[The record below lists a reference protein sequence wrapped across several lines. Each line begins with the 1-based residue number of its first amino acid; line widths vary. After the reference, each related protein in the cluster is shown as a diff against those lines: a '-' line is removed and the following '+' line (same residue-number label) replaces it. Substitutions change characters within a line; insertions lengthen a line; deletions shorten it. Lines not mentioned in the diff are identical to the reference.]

1 MEKENILSELRKNIQ
16 EDKFIKIVFS
26 DRQNG
31 EFNKIII
38 KSLSLK
44 NGKNIQIESFKDNK
58 AFHKNIELDHFQEIE
73 DILKGYMENF
83 KQILLQ
89 IENLDISFIKKKESF
104 TKKINKNNLI
114 KNYIEHNKKKQYIL
128 NEGDKIDF
136 LIELGLMSTE
146 GKILKSSYNK
156 FRQINKYLEFIDDVI
171 EELKSKKLIDN
182 HINVLDF
189 GCGKSYLTFAL
200 YYYLKHYRKD
210 LSFSIVGLDLK
221 KDVIEFCNKLAQKL
235 NYENLEF
242 LNGNIKDYDRA
253 KEVDLVFSLHAC
265 NNATDYSLEKALSL
279 NAKAI
284 LAVPCC
290 HHEFFEKIQK
300 NKNSEFYN
308 TLKIMV
314 DNGVVLDKF
323 ATLATDSF
331 RSSEFYNTL
340 KIMVDNGVVLDK
352 FATLATDSFRSLA
365 LELCGYKTKMIEFI
379 DMEHTPKNILIKA
392 IKSKP
397 SNLKEKLKEYNK
409 LKEFLGIQPLLEELT
424 KKYFLIDTNTEIP
437 YN

>member
-1 MEKENILSELRKNIQ
+1 MEKENMLSELKKYIQ
-16 EDKFIKIVFS
+16 EEKFIKIVFS
-26 DRQNG
+26 DKKDGN
-31 EFNKIII
+31 FSKIII
-38 KSLSLK
+38 KPLSLK
-44 NGKNIQIESFKDNK
+44 TGKNIQIESFKDNK
-58 AFHKNIELDHFQEIE
+58 AFHKNIELNNLQEIE
-73 DILKGYMENF
+73 NTLKEYIENF

-89 IENLDISFIKKKESF
+89 IENLDISFMKKKERF
-104 TKKINKNNLI
+104 IKKENKNNLI
-114 KNYIEHNKKKQYIL
+114 KNSNEHNKKKQYIL

-136 LIELGLMSTE
+136 LIELGLMSAE
-146 GKILKSSYNK
+146 GKILKSSYSK
-156 FRQINKYLEFIDDVI
+156 FKQINKYLEFIDDVI

-242 LNGNIKDYDRA
+242 LNGNIKDYDKS

-279 NAKAI
+279 SAKAI

-300 NKNSEFYN
+300 SKNSDFYN
-308 TLKIMV
+308 TLKIM
-314 DNGVVLDKF
+314 L
-323 ATLATDSF
+323 
-331 RSSEFYNTL
+331 
-340 KIMVDNGVVLDK
+340 DNGVVLDK
-352 FATLATDSFRSLA
+352 FATLATDSFRSLT

-379 DMEHTPKNILIKA
+379 DTEHTPKNILIRA
-392 IKSKP
+392 IKSKS
-397 SNLKEKLKEYNK
+397 SNLKEKLKEYNR
-409 LKEFLGIQPLLEELT
+409 LKEFLGIQPLLEDLT

>member
-1 MEKENILSELRKNIQ
+1 MEKENVLFELKKNIQ
-16 EDKFIKIVFS
+16 EDKLIKIVFS
-26 DRQNG
+26 DRQSG
-31 EFNKIII
+31 DFNKVII
-38 KSLSLK
+38 KPIILK
-44 NGKNIQIESFKDNK
+44 STKNIQIESFKDNK
-58 AFHKNIELDHFQEIE
+58 AFHKNIDLNNLQELENN
-73 DILKGYMENF
+73 LKEYIDNF

-89 IENLDISFIKKKESF
+89 IEGSDISFIRKKENFSR
-104 TKKINKNNLI
+104 KEKESNLI
-114 KNYIEHNKKKQYIL
+114 KTSNEHNKKKQYIL

-136 LIELGLMSTE
+136 LIELGLMSVE
-146 GKILKSSYNK
+146 GKILKSSFNK
-156 FRQINKYLEFIDDVI
+156 FKQINKYLEFIDDVI
-171 EELKSKKLIDN
+171 EELKAKKLITN

-200 YYYLKHYRKD
+200 YYYLKNYRKD
-210 LSFSIVGLDLK
+210 LTFSIVGLDLK
-221 KDVIEFCNKLAQKL
+221 KDVIEFCNKLAKKL

-242 LNGNIKDYDRA
+242 LNGNIKDYDKS

-279 NAKAI
+279 DAKAI

-308 TLKIMV
+308 TLKIM
-314 DNGVVLDKF
+314 
-323 ATLATDSF
+323 A
-331 RSSEFYNTL
+331 
-340 KIMVDNGVVLDK
+340 DNGVVLDK
-352 FATLATDSFRSLA
+352 FATLATDSFRSLS

-392 IKSKP
+392 IKSKS
-397 SNLKEKLKEYNK
+397 SNLKEKLTEYNK
-409 LKEFLGIQPLLEELT
+409 LKEFLGIKPLLEDLI

>member
-1 MEKENILSELRKNIQ
+1 MEKENVLFELKKNIQ
-16 EDKFIKIVFS
+16 EDKLIKIVFS
-26 DRQNG
+26 DRKSG
-31 EFNKIII
+31 DFNKVII
-38 KSLSLK
+38 KPIILK
-44 NGKNIQIESFKDNK
+44 STKNIQIESFKDNK
-58 AFHKNIELDHFQEIE
+58 AFHKNIDLNNLQELEN
-73 DILKGYMENF
+73 ILKEYIENF

-89 IENLDISFIKKKESF
+89 IEGADISFIRKKESF
-104 TKKINKNNLI
+104 SRKEKESNLV
-114 KNYIEHNKKKQYIL
+114 KSSNEHNKKKQYIL

-136 LIELGLMSTE
+136 LIELGLMSVE

-156 FRQINKYLEFIDDVI
+156 FKQINKYLEFIDDVI
-171 EELKSKKLIDN
+171 EELKAKKLITN

-200 YYYLKHYRKD
+200 YYYLKNYRKD
-210 LSFSIVGLDLK
+210 LTFSIVGLDLK
-221 KDVIEFCNKLAQKL
+221 KDVIEFCNKLAKKL

-242 LNGNIKDYDRA
+242 LNGNIKDYDKS

-279 NAKAI
+279 DAKAI

-308 TLKIMV
+308 TLKIM
-314 DNGVVLDKF
+314 
-323 ATLATDSF
+323 A
-331 RSSEFYNTL
+331 
-340 KIMVDNGVVLDK
+340 DNGVVLDK
-352 FATLATDSFRSLA
+352 FATLATDSFRSLS

-392 IKSKP
+392 IKSK
-397 SNLKEKLKEYNK
+397 SSDLKEKLVEYNK
-409 LKEFLGIQPLLEELT
+409 LKEFLGIKPLLEDLI

>member
-1 MEKENILSELRKNIQ
+1 MEKENVLFELKKNIQ
-16 EDKFIKIVFS
+16 EDKLIKIVFS
-26 DRQNG
+26 DRKSRD
-31 EFNKIII
+31 FNKVITKPIIL
-38 KSLSLK
+38 KSA
-44 NGKNIQIESFKDNK
+44 KNIQIESFKDNK
-58 AFHKNIELDHFQEIE
+58 AFHKNIDLNNLQELE
-73 DILKGYMENF
+73 DNLKEYIDNF

-89 IENLDISFIKKKESF
+89 IEGSDISFIRKKENFSR
-104 TKKINKNNLI
+104 KEKESNLI
-114 KNYIEHNKKKQYIL
+114 KTSNEHNKKKQYIL

-136 LIELGLMSTE
+136 LIELGLMSVE
-146 GKILKSSYNK
+146 GKILKSSFNK
-156 FRQINKYLEFIDDVI
+156 FKQINKYLEFIDDVI
-171 EELKSKKLIDN
+171 EELKAKKLITN

-200 YYYLKHYRKD
+200 YYYLKNYRKD
-210 LSFSIVGLDLK
+210 LTFSIVGLDLK
-221 KDVIEFCNKLAQKL
+221 KDVIEFCNKLAKKL

-242 LNGNIKDYDRA
+242 LNGNIKDYDKS

-279 NAKAI
+279 DAKAI

-308 TLKIMV
+308 TLKIM
-314 DNGVVLDKF
+314 
-323 ATLATDSF
+323 A
-331 RSSEFYNTL
+331 
-340 KIMVDNGVVLDK
+340 DNGVVLDK
-352 FATLATDSFRSLA
+352 FATLATDSFRSLS

-392 IKSKP
+392 IKSKS
-397 SNLKEKLKEYNK
+397 SNLKEKLTEYNK
-409 LKEFLGIQPLLEELT
+409 LKEFLGIKPLLEDLI
-424 KKYFLIDTNTEIP
+424 KKYFSIDTNTEIP

>member
-1 MEKENILSELRKNIQ
+1 MEKENVLFELKKNIQ
-16 EDKFIKIVFS
+16 EDKLIKIVFS
-26 DRQNG
+26 DRQSG
-31 EFNKIII
+31 DFNKVII
-38 KSLSLK
+38 KPIILK
-44 NGKNIQIESFKDNK
+44 SAKNIQIESFKDNK
-58 AFHKNIELDHFQEIE
+58 AFHKNIDLNNLQELEE
-73 DILKGYMENF
+73 NLKEYIDNF

-89 IENLDISFIKKKESF
+89 IEGSDISFIRKKENFYRKEKES
-104 TKKINKNNLI
+104 NLI
-114 KNYIEHNKKKQYIL
+114 KTSNEHNKKKQYIL

-136 LIELGLMSTE
+136 LIELGLMSVE
-146 GKILKSSYNK
+146 GKILKSSFNK
-156 FRQINKYLEFIDDVI
+156 FKQINKYLEFIDDVI
-171 EELKSKKLIDN
+171 EELKAKKLITN

-200 YYYLKHYRKD
+200 YYYLKNYRKD
-210 LSFSIVGLDLK
+210 LTFSIVGLDLK
-221 KDVIEFCNKLAQKL
+221 KDVIEFCNKLAKKL

-242 LNGNIKDYDRA
+242 LNGNIKDYDKS

-279 NAKAI
+279 DAKAI

-308 TLKIMV
+308 TLKIM
-314 DNGVVLDKF
+314 
-323 ATLATDSF
+323 A
-331 RSSEFYNTL
+331 
-340 KIMVDNGVVLDK
+340 DNGVVLDK
-352 FATLATDSFRSLA
+352 FATLATDSFRSLS

-392 IKSKP
+392 IKSKS
-397 SNLKEKLKEYNK
+397 SNLKEKLTEYNK
-409 LKEFLGIQPLLEELT
+409 LKEFLGIKPLLEDLI
-424 KKYFLIDTNTEIP
+424 KKYFSIDTNTEIP

>member
-1 MEKENILSELRKNIQ
+1 MEKENILFELIKNIQ
-16 EDKFIKIVFS
+16 DDKLIKIVFS
-26 DRQNG
+26 DRKSG
-31 EFNKIII
+31 DFNKVII
-38 KSLSLK
+38 KPIILK
-44 NGKNIQIESFKDNK
+44 SARNIQIESFKDNK
-58 AFHKNIELDHFQEIE
+58 AFHKNIDLNNLQELE
-73 DILKGYMENF
+73 DNLKEYIDNF

-89 IENLDISFIKKKESF
+89 IEGSDISFIRKKENFSR
-104 TKKINKNNLI
+104 KEKESNLI
-114 KNYIEHNKKKQYIL
+114 KTSNEHNKKKQYIL

-136 LIELGLMSTE
+136 LIELGLMSVE
-146 GKILKSSYNK
+146 GKILKSSFNK
-156 FRQINKYLEFIDDVI
+156 FKQINKYLEFIDDVI
-171 EELKSKKLIDN
+171 EELKAKKLITN

-200 YYYLKHYRKD
+200 YYYLKNYRKD
-210 LSFSIVGLDLK
+210 LTFSIVGLDLK
-221 KDVIEFCNKLAQKL
+221 KDVIEFCNKLAKKL

-242 LNGNIKDYDRA
+242 LNGNIKDYNKS

-279 NAKAI
+279 DAKAI

-308 TLKIMV
+308 TLKIM
-314 DNGVVLDKF
+314 
-323 ATLATDSF
+323 A
-331 RSSEFYNTL
+331 
-340 KIMVDNGVVLDK
+340 DNGVVLDK
-352 FATLATDSFRSLA
+352 FATLATDSFRSLS

-392 IKSKP
+392 IKSKS
-397 SNLKEKLKEYNK
+397 SNLKEKLVEYNK
-409 LKEFLGIQPLLEELT
+409 LKEFLGIKPLLEDLI

>member
-1 MEKENILSELRKNIQ
+1 MEKENVLFELKKNIQ
-16 EDKFIKIVFS
+16 EDKLIKIVFS
-26 DRQNG
+26 DRQSG
-31 EFNKIII
+31 DFNKVII
-38 KSLSLK
+38 KPIILK
-44 NGKNIQIESFKDNK
+44 STKNIQIESFKDNK
-58 AFHKNIELDHFQEIE
+58 AFHKNIDLNNLQELE
-73 DILKGYMENF
+73 DNLKEYIDNF

-89 IENLDISFIKKKESF
+89 IEGLDISFIRKKENFSR
-104 TKKINKNNLI
+104 KEKESNLI
-114 KNYIEHNKKKQYIL
+114 KTSNEHNKKKQYIL

-136 LIELGLMSTE
+136 LIELGLMSVE
-146 GKILKSSYNK
+146 GKILKSSFNK
-156 FRQINKYLEFIDDVI
+156 FKQINKYLEFIDDVI
-171 EELKSKKLIDN
+171 EELKAKKLITN

-200 YYYLKHYRKD
+200 YYYLKNYRKD
-210 LSFSIVGLDLK
+210 LTFSIVGLDLK
-221 KDVIEFCNKLAQKL
+221 KDVIEFCNKLAKKL

-242 LNGNIKDYDRA
+242 LNGNIKDYDKS

-279 NAKAI
+279 DAKAI

-308 TLKIMV
+308 TLKIM
-314 DNGVVLDKF
+314 
-323 ATLATDSF
+323 A
-331 RSSEFYNTL
+331 
-340 KIMVDNGVVLDK
+340 DNGVVLDK
-352 FATLATDSFRSLA
+352 FATLATDSFRSLS

-392 IKSKP
+392 IKSKS
-397 SNLKEKLKEYNK
+397 SNLKEKLTEYNK
-409 LKEFLGIQPLLEELT
+409 LKEFLGIKPLLEDLI

>member
-1 MEKENILSELRKNIQ
+1 MEKENVLFELKKNIQ
-16 EDKFIKIVFS
+16 EDKLIKIVFS
-26 DRQNG
+26 DRKSG
-31 EFNKIII
+31 DFNKVII
-38 KSLSLK
+38 KPIILK
-44 NGKNIQIESFKDNK
+44 SARNIQIESFKDNK
-58 AFHKNIELDHFQEIE
+58 AFHKNIDLNNLQELENN
-73 DILKGYMENF
+73 LKEYIDNF

-89 IENLDISFIKKKESF
+89 IEGSDISFIRKKENFSR
-104 TKKINKNNLI
+104 KEKESNLI
-114 KNYIEHNKKKQYIL
+114 KTSNEHNKKKQYIL

-136 LIELGLMSTE
+136 LIELGLMSVE
-146 GKILKSSYNK
+146 GKILKSSFNK
-156 FRQINKYLEFIDDVI
+156 FKQINKYLEFIDDVI
-171 EELKSKKLIDN
+171 EELKAKKLITN

-200 YYYLKHYRKD
+200 YYYLKNYRKD
-210 LSFSIVGLDLK
+210 LTFSIVGLDLK
-221 KDVIEFCNKLAQKL
+221 KDVIEFCNKLAKKL

-242 LNGNIKDYDRA
+242 LNGNIKDYDKS
-253 KEVDLVFSLHAC
+253 KEVDLVSSLHAC

-279 NAKAI
+279 DAKAI

-308 TLKIMV
+308 TLKIM
-314 DNGVVLDKF
+314 
-323 ATLATDSF
+323 A
-331 RSSEFYNTL
+331 
-340 KIMVDNGVVLDK
+340 DNGVVLDK
-352 FATLATDSFRSLA
+352 FATLATDSFRSLS

-392 IKSKP
+392 IKSKS
-397 SNLKEKLKEYNK
+397 SNLKEKLIEYNK
-409 LKEFLGIQPLLEELT
+409 LKEFLEIKPLLEDLI

>member
-1 MEKENILSELRKNIQ
+1 MKKENILFELKKNIQ
-16 EDKFIKIVFS
+16 EDKLIKIVFS
-26 DRQNG
+26 DRQSG
-31 EFNKIII
+31 DFNKVII
-38 KSLSLK
+38 KPIILK
-44 NGKNIQIESFKDNK
+44 STKNIQIESFKDNK
-58 AFHKNIELDHFQEIE
+58 AFHKNIDLNNLQELEN
-73 DILKGYMENF
+73 ILKEYIENF

-89 IENLDISFIKKKESF
+89 IESSDISFIRKKESF
-104 TKKINKNNLI
+104 SRKEKESNLI
-114 KNYIEHNKKKQYIL
+114 KTSNEHNKKKQYIL

-136 LIELGLMSTE
+136 LIELGLMSVE

-156 FRQINKYLEFIDDVI
+156 FKQINKYLEFIDDVI
-171 EELKSKKLIDN
+171 EELKAKKLITD

-200 YYYLKHYRKD
+200 YYYLKNYRKD
-210 LSFSIVGLDLK
+210 LTFSIVGLDLK
-221 KDVIEFCNKLAQKL
+221 KDVIEFCNKLAKKL

-242 LNGNIKDYDRA
+242 LNGNIKDYNKS

-279 NAKAI
+279 DAKAI
-284 LAVPCC
+284 LTVPCC

-308 TLKIMV
+308 TLKIM
-314 DNGVVLDKF
+314 
-323 ATLATDSF
+323 A
-331 RSSEFYNTL
+331 
-340 KIMVDNGVVLDK
+340 DNGVVLDK
-352 FATLATDSFRSLA
+352 FATLATDSFRSLS

-392 IKSKP
+392 IKSKS
-397 SNLKEKLKEYNK
+397 SNLKEKLVEYNK
-409 LKEFLGIQPLLEELT
+409 LKEFLGIKPLLEDLI

>member
-1 MEKENILSELRKNIQ
+1 MEKENVLFELKKNIQ
-16 EDKFIKIVFS
+16 EDKLIKIVFS
-26 DRQNG
+26 DRKSRD
-31 EFNKIII
+31 FNKVII
-38 KSLSLK
+38 KPIILK
-44 NGKNIQIESFKDNK
+44 STKNIQIESFKDNK
-58 AFHKNIELDHFQEIE
+58 AFHKNIDLNNLQELE
-73 DILKGYMENF
+73 DNLKEYIDNF

-89 IENLDISFIKKKESF
+89 IEGSDISFIRKKENFSR
-104 TKKINKNNLI
+104 KEKESNLI
-114 KNYIEHNKKKQYIL
+114 KTSNEHNKKKQYIL

-136 LIELGLMSTE
+136 LIELGLMSVE
-146 GKILKSSYNK
+146 GKILKSSFNK
-156 FRQINKYLEFIDDVI
+156 FKQINKYLEFIDDVI
-171 EELKSKKLIDN
+171 EELKAKKLITN

-200 YYYLKHYRKD
+200 YYYLKNYRKD
-210 LSFSIVGLDLK
+210 LTFSIVGLDLK
-221 KDVIEFCNKLAQKL
+221 KDVIEFCNKLAKKL

-242 LNGNIKDYDRA
+242 LNGNIKDYDKS

-279 NAKAI
+279 DAKAI

-308 TLKIMV
+308 TLKIM
-314 DNGVVLDKF
+314 
-323 ATLATDSF
+323 A
-331 RSSEFYNTL
+331 
-340 KIMVDNGVVLDK
+340 DNGVVLDK
-352 FATLATDSFRSLA
+352 FATLATDSFRSLS

-392 IKSKP
+392 IKSKS
-397 SNLKEKLKEYNK
+397 SNLKEKLVEYNK
-409 LKEFLGIQPLLEELT
+409 LKEFLGIKPLLEDLI

>member
-1 MEKENILSELRKNIQ
+1 MEKENILFESIKNIQ
-16 EDKFIKIVFS
+16 EDKLIKIVFS
-26 DRQNG
+26 DRKSG
-31 EFNKIII
+31 DFNKVII
-38 KSLSLK
+38 KPIILK
-44 NGKNIQIESFKDNK
+44 SVKNIQIESFKDNK
-58 AFHKNIELDHFQEIE
+58 AFHKNIDLNNLQELE
-73 DILKGYMENF
+73 DNLKEYIDNF

-89 IENLDISFIKKKESF
+89 IEGLDISFIRKKENFSR
-104 TKKINKNNLI
+104 KEKESNLI
-114 KNYIEHNKKKQYIL
+114 KTSNEHNKKKQYIL

-136 LIELGLMSTE
+136 LIELGLMSVE

-156 FRQINKYLEFIDDVI
+156 FKQINKYLEFIDDVI
-171 EELKSKKLIDN
+171 EELKAKKLITN

-200 YYYLKHYRKD
+200 YYYLKNYRKD
-210 LSFSIVGLDLK
+210 LTFSIVGLDLK
-221 KDVIEFCNKLAQKL
+221 KDVIEFCNKLAKKL

-242 LNGNIKDYDRA
+242 LNGNIKDYNKS

-265 NNATDYSLEKALSL
+265 NNATDYSFEKALSL
-279 NAKAI
+279 DAKAI

-308 TLKIMV
+308 TLKIM
-314 DNGVVLDKF
+314 
-323 ATLATDSF
+323 A
-331 RSSEFYNTL
+331 
-340 KIMVDNGVVLDK
+340 DNGVVLDK
-352 FATLATDSFRSLA
+352 FATLATDSFRSLS

-379 DMEHTPKNILIKA
+379 DMEHTPKNILIRA
-392 IKSKP
+392 IKSKS
-397 SNLKEKLKEYNK
+397 SNLKEKLTEYNK
-409 LKEFLGIQPLLEELT
+409 LKEFLGIKPLLEDLI

>member
-1 MEKENILSELRKNIQ
+1 MEKENILFELKKNIQ
-16 EDKFIKIVFS
+16 EDKLIKIVFS
-26 DRQNG
+26 DRQSG
-31 EFNKIII
+31 DFNKVII
-38 KSLSLK
+38 KPIILK
-44 NGKNIQIESFKDNK
+44 STKNIQIESFKDNK
-58 AFHKNIELDHFQEIE
+58 AFHKNIDLNNLQELEN
-73 DILKGYMENF
+73 ILKECIENF

-89 IENLDISFIKKKESF
+89 IESSDISFIRKKESF
-104 TKKINKNNLI
+104 SRKEKESNLI
-114 KNYIEHNKKKQYIL
+114 KTSNEHNKKKQYIL

-136 LIELGLMSTE
+136 LIELGLMSVE

-156 FRQINKYLEFIDDVI
+156 FKQINKYLEFIDDVI
-171 EELKSKKLIDN
+171 EELKAKKLITD

-200 YYYLKHYRKD
+200 YYYLKNYRKD
-210 LSFSIVGLDLK
+210 LTFSIVGLDLK
-221 KDVIEFCNKLAQKL
+221 KDVIEFCNKLAKKL

-242 LNGNIKDYDRA
+242 LNGNIKDYDKS

-279 NAKAI
+279 DAKAI

-290 HHEFFEKIQK
+290 HHEFIEKIQK

-308 TLKIMV
+308 TLKIM
-314 DNGVVLDKF
+314 
-323 ATLATDSF
+323 A
-331 RSSEFYNTL
+331 
-340 KIMVDNGVVLDK
+340 DNGVVLDK
-352 FATLATDSFRSLA
+352 FATLATDSFRSLS

-392 IKSKP
+392 IKSKS
-397 SNLKEKLKEYNK
+397 SNLKEKLVEYNK
-409 LKEFLGIQPLLEELT
+409 LKEFLGIKPLLEDLI

>member
-1 MEKENILSELRKNIQ
+1 MEKENVLFELKKNIQ
-16 EDKFIKIVFS
+16 EDKLIKIVFS
-26 DRQNG
+26 DRKSRD
-31 EFNKIII
+31 FNKVII
-38 KSLSLK
+38 KPIILK
-44 NGKNIQIESFKDNK
+44 SAKNIQIESFKDNK
-58 AFHKNIELDHFQEIE
+58 AFHKNIDLNNLQELE
-73 DILKGYMENF
+73 DNLKEYIDNF

-89 IENLDISFIKKKESF
+89 IEGSDISFIRKKENFSR
-104 TKKINKNNLI
+104 KEKDSNLI
-114 KNYIEHNKKKQYIL
+114 KTSNDHNKKKQYIL

-136 LIELGLMSTE
+136 LIELGLMSVE
-146 GKILKSSYNK
+146 GKILKSSFNK
-156 FRQINKYLEFIDDVI
+156 FKQINKYLEFIDDVI
-171 EELKSKKLIDN
+171 EELKAKKLITN

-200 YYYLKHYRKD
+200 YYYLKNYRKD
-210 LSFSIVGLDLK
+210 LNFSIVGLDLK
-221 KDVIEFCNKLAQKL
+221 KDVIEFCNKLAKKL

-242 LNGNIKDYDRA
+242 LNGNIKDYDKS

-279 NAKAI
+279 DAKAI

-308 TLKIMV
+308 TLKIM
-314 DNGVVLDKF
+314 
-323 ATLATDSF
+323 A
-331 RSSEFYNTL
+331 
-340 KIMVDNGVVLDK
+340 DNGVVLDK
-352 FATLATDSFRSLA
+352 FATLATDSFRSLS

-392 IKSKP
+392 IKSKS
-397 SNLKEKLKEYNK
+397 SNLKEKLVEYNK
-409 LKEFLGIQPLLEELT
+409 LKEFLGIKPLLEDLI

>member
-1 MEKENILSELRKNIQ
+1 MEKENILFELIKNIQ
-16 EDKFIKIVFS
+16 DDKLIKIVFS
-26 DRQNG
+26 GRKSGD
-31 EFNKIII
+31 FNKVII
-38 KSLSLK
+38 KPIILK
-44 NGKNIQIESFKDNK
+44 SAKNIQIESFKDNK
-58 AFHKNIELDHFQEIE
+58 AFHKNIDLNNLQELE
-73 DILKGYMENF
+73 DNLKEYIDNF

-89 IENLDISFIKKKESF
+89 IEGSDISFIRKKENFSR
-104 TKKINKNNLI
+104 KEKESNLI
-114 KNYIEHNKKKQYIL
+114 KTSNEHNKKKQYIL

-136 LIELGLMSTE
+136 LIELGLMSVE
-146 GKILKSSYNK
+146 GKILKSSFNK
-156 FRQINKYLEFIDDVI
+156 FKQINKYLEFIDDVI
-171 EELKSKKLIDN
+171 EELKAKKLITN

-200 YYYLKHYRKD
+200 YYYLKNYRKD
-210 LSFSIVGLDLK
+210 LTFSIVGLDLK
-221 KDVIEFCNKLAQKL
+221 KDVIEFCNKLAKKL

-242 LNGNIKDYDRA
+242 LNGNIKDYDKS

-279 NAKAI
+279 DAKAI

-308 TLKIMV
+308 TLKIM
-314 DNGVVLDKF
+314 
-323 ATLATDSF
+323 A
-331 RSSEFYNTL
+331 
-340 KIMVDNGVVLDK
+340 DNGVVLDK
-352 FATLATDSFRSLA
+352 FATLATDSFRSLS

-392 IKSKP
+392 IKSKS
-397 SNLKEKLKEYNK
+397 SNLKEKLTEYNK
-409 LKEFLGIQPLLEELT
+409 LKEFLGIKPLLEDLI
-424 KKYFLIDTNTEIP
+424 KKYFSIDTNTEIP

>member
-1 MEKENILSELRKNIQ
+1 MLKEDILFELKKNVQ
-16 EDKFIKIVFS
+16 EDKFLKIVFS

-38 KSLSLK
+38 KPISLK
-44 NGKNIQIESFKDNK
+44 TCKNIQIESFKDNK
-58 AFHKNIELDHFQEIE
+58 AFHKNIKLNNFQEIE
-73 DILKGYMENF
+73 NVLKEYIENF

-89 IENLDISFIKKKESF
+89 VENFDVSFIRKKESF
-104 TKKINKNNLI
+104 IKRENKNNLI
-114 KNYIEHNKKKQYIL
+114 KNSNEHNKKKEYIL

-136 LIELGLMSTE
+136 LIELGLMSVE

-156 FRQINKYLEFIDDVI
+156 FKQINKYLEFIDDVI

-200 YYYLKHYRKD
+200 YYYLKNYRKD

-221 KDVIEFCNKLAQKL
+221 KDVIEFCNKLAEKL

-242 LNGNIKDYDRA
+242 LNGNIKDYHRA

-300 NKNSEFYN
+300 SKNSDFYN
-308 TLKIMV
+308 TLKIMA

-323 ATLATDSF
+323 AS
-331 RSSEFYNTL
+331 
-340 KIMVDNGVVLDK
+340 
-352 FATLATDSFRSLA
+352 LATDSFRSLA
-365 LELCGYKTKMIEFI
+365 LNLCGYKTKMIEFI
-379 DMEHTPKNILIKA
+379 DMEHTPKNILIRA
-392 IKSKP
+392 IKSKS
-397 SNLKEKLKEYNK
+397 SNLKEKLKEYNR
-409 LKEFLGIQPLLEELT
+409 LKDFLGINPLLEDLV
-424 KKYFLIDTNTEIP
+424 KKYFIIDTKIEIP

>member
-1 MEKENILSELRKNIQ
+1 MEKENVLFELKKNIQ
-16 EDKFIKIVFS
+16 EDKLIKIVFS
-26 DRQNG
+26 DRQSG
-31 EFNKIII
+31 DFNKVII
-38 KSLSLK
+38 KPIILK
-44 NGKNIQIESFKDNK
+44 STKNIQIESFKDNK
-58 AFHKNIELDHFQEIE
+58 AFHKNIDLNNLQELE
-73 DILKGYMENF
+73 DNLKEYIDNF

-89 IENLDISFIKKKESF
+89 IEGLDISFIRKKENFSR
-104 TKKINKNNLI
+104 KEKDSNLI
-114 KNYIEHNKKKQYIL
+114 KTSNEHNKKKQYIL

-136 LIELGLMSTE
+136 LIELGLMSVE
-146 GKILKSSYNK
+146 GKILKSSFNK
-156 FRQINKYLEFIDDVI
+156 FKQINKYLEFIDDVI
-171 EELKSKKLIDN
+171 EELKAKKLITN

-200 YYYLKHYRKD
+200 YYYLKNYRKD
-210 LSFSIVGLDLK
+210 LTFSIVGLDLK
-221 KDVIEFCNKLAQKL
+221 KDVIEFCNKLAKKL

-242 LNGNIKDYDRA
+242 LNGNIKDYDKS

-279 NAKAI
+279 DAKAI

-308 TLKIMV
+308 TLKIM
-314 DNGVVLDKF
+314 
-323 ATLATDSF
+323 A
-331 RSSEFYNTL
+331 
-340 KIMVDNGVVLDK
+340 DNGVVLDK
-352 FATLATDSFRSLA
+352 FATLATDSFRSLS

-392 IKSKP
+392 IKSKS
-397 SNLKEKLKEYNK
+397 SNLKEKLVEYNK
-409 LKEFLGIQPLLEELT
+409 LKEFLGIKPLLEDLI
-424 KKYFLIDTNTEIP
+424 KKYFSIDTNTEIP

>member
-1 MEKENILSELRKNIQ
+1 MEKENILFELIKNIQ
-16 EDKFIKIVFS
+16 EDKLIKIVFS
-26 DRQNG
+26 DRKSG
-31 EFNKIII
+31 DFNKVII
-38 KSLSLK
+38 KPIILK
-44 NGKNIQIESFKDNK
+44 STKNIQIESFKDNK
-58 AFHKNIELDHFQEIE
+58 AFHKNIDLNNLQELE
-73 DILKGYMENF
+73 DNLKEYIDNF

-89 IENLDISFIKKKESF
+89 IEGSDISFIRKKENFSR
-104 TKKINKNNLI
+104 KEKNSNLI
-114 KNYIEHNKKKQYIL
+114 KTSNEHNKKKQYIL

-136 LIELGLMSTE
+136 LIELGLISIE

-156 FRQINKYLEFIDDVI
+156 FKQINKYLEFIDDVI
-171 EELKSKKLIDN
+171 EELKTKKLITN
-182 HINVLDF
+182 HINILDF

-200 YYYLKHYRKD
+200 YYYLKNYRKD
-210 LSFSIVGLDLK
+210 LTFSIVGLDLK
-221 KDVIEFCNKLAQKL
+221 KDVIEFCNKLAKKL

-242 LNGNIKDYDRA
+242 LNGNIKDYDKS

-279 NAKAI
+279 DAKAI

-308 TLKIMV
+308 TLKIM
-314 DNGVVLDKF
+314 
-323 ATLATDSF
+323 A
-331 RSSEFYNTL
+331 
-340 KIMVDNGVVLDK
+340 DNGVVLDK
-352 FATLATDSFRSLA
+352 FATLATDSFRSLS

-379 DMEHTPKNILIKA
+379 DMEHTPKNILIRA
-392 IKSKP
+392 IKSKS
-397 SNLKEKLKEYNK
+397 SNLKEKLVEYNK
-409 LKEFLGIQPLLEELT
+409 LKEFLGIKPLLEDLI

>member
-1 MEKENILSELRKNIQ
+1 MEKENVLFELKKNIQ
-16 EDKFIKIVFS
+16 EDKLIKIVFS
-26 DRQNG
+26 DRKSRD
-31 EFNKIII
+31 FNKVII
-38 KSLSLK
+38 KPIILK
-44 NGKNIQIESFKDNK
+44 SAKNIQIESFKDNK
-58 AFHKNIELDHFQEIE
+58 AFHKNIDLNNLQELE
-73 DILKGYMENF
+73 DNLKEYIDNF

-89 IENLDISFIKKKESF
+89 IEGLDISFIRKKENFSR
-104 TKKINKNNLI
+104 KEKESNLI
-114 KNYIEHNKKKQYIL
+114 KTSNEHNKKKQYIL

-136 LIELGLMSTE
+136 LIELGLMSVE
-146 GKILKSSYNK
+146 GKILKSSFNK
-156 FRQINKYLEFIDDVI
+156 FKQINKYLEFIDDVI
-171 EELKSKKLIDN
+171 EELKAKKLITN

-200 YYYLKHYRKD
+200 YYYLKNYRKD
-210 LSFSIVGLDLK
+210 LTFSIVGLDLK
-221 KDVIEFCNKLAQKL
+221 KDVIEFCNKLAKKL

-242 LNGNIKDYDRA
+242 LNGNIKDYDKS

-279 NAKAI
+279 DAKAI

-308 TLKIMV
+308 TLKIM
-314 DNGVVLDKF
+314 
-323 ATLATDSF
+323 A
-331 RSSEFYNTL
+331 
-340 KIMVDNGVVLDK
+340 DNGVVLDK
-352 FATLATDSFRSLA
+352 FATLATDSFRSLS

-392 IKSKP
+392 IKSKS
-397 SNLKEKLKEYNK
+397 SNLKEKLVEYNK
-409 LKEFLGIQPLLEELT
+409 LKEFLGIKPLLEDLI

>member
-1 MEKENILSELRKNIQ
+1 MEKENILFELIKNIQ
-16 EDKFIKIVFS
+16 EDKLIKIVFS
-26 DRQNG
+26 DRQSG
-31 EFNKIII
+31 DFNKVII
-38 KSLSLK
+38 KPIILK
-44 NGKNIQIESFKDNK
+44 SARNIQIESFKDNK
-58 AFHKNIELDHFQEIE
+58 AFHKNIDLNNLQELE
-73 DILKGYMENF
+73 DNLKEYIDNF

-89 IENLDISFIKKKESF
+89 IEGSDISFIRKKENFSR
-104 TKKINKNNLI
+104 KEKESNLI
-114 KNYIEHNKKKQYIL
+114 KTSNEHNKKKQYIL

-136 LIELGLMSTE
+136 LIELGLMSVE
-146 GKILKSSYNK
+146 GKILKSSFNK
-156 FRQINKYLEFIDDVI
+156 FKQINKYLEFIDDVI
-171 EELKSKKLIDN
+171 EELKAKKLITN

-200 YYYLKHYRKD
+200 YYYLKNYRKD
-210 LSFSIVGLDLK
+210 LTFSIVGLDLK
-221 KDVIEFCNKLAQKL
+221 KDVIEFCNKLAKKL

-242 LNGNIKDYDRA
+242 LNGNIKDYDKS

-279 NAKAI
+279 DAKAI

-308 TLKIMV
+308 TLKIM
-314 DNGVVLDKF
+314 
-323 ATLATDSF
+323 A
-331 RSSEFYNTL
+331 
-340 KIMVDNGVVLDK
+340 DNGVVLDK
-352 FATLATDSFRSLA
+352 FATLATDSFRSLS

-392 IKSKP
+392 IKSKS
-397 SNLKEKLKEYNK
+397 SNLKEKLTEYNK
-409 LKEFLGIQPLLEELT
+409 LKEFLGIKPLLEDLI

>member
-1 MEKENILSELRKNIQ
+1 MEKENILFELKKNIQ
-16 EDKFIKIVFS
+16 EDKLIKIVFS
-26 DRQNG
+26 DRKSRD
-31 EFNKIII
+31 FNKVII
-38 KSLSLK
+38 KPIILK
-44 NGKNIQIESFKDNK
+44 SAKNIQIESFKDNK
-58 AFHKNIELDHFQEIE
+58 AFHKNIDLNNLQELE
-73 DILKGYMENF
+73 DNLKEYIDNF

-89 IENLDISFIKKKESF
+89 IEGLDISFIRKKENFSR
-104 TKKINKNNLI
+104 KEKESNLI
-114 KNYIEHNKKKQYIL
+114 KTSNEHNKKKQYIL

-136 LIELGLMSTE
+136 LIELGLMSVE
-146 GKILKSSYNK
+146 GKILKSSFNK
-156 FRQINKYLEFIDDVI
+156 FKQINKYLEFIDDVI
-171 EELKSKKLIDN
+171 EELKAKKLITN

-200 YYYLKHYRKD
+200 YYYLKNYRKD
-210 LSFSIVGLDLK
+210 LTFSIVGLDLK
-221 KDVIEFCNKLAQKL
+221 KDVIEFCNKLAKKL

-242 LNGNIKDYDRA
+242 LNGNIKDYDKS

-279 NAKAI
+279 DAKAI

-308 TLKIMV
+308 TLKIM
-314 DNGVVLDKF
+314 
-323 ATLATDSF
+323 A
-331 RSSEFYNTL
+331 
-340 KIMVDNGVVLDK
+340 DNGVVLDK
-352 FATLATDSFRSLA
+352 FATLATDSFRSLS

-379 DMEHTPKNILIKA
+379 DMEHT
-392 IKSKP
+392 
-397 SNLKEKLKEYNK
+397 SNLKEKLVEYNK
-409 LKEFLGIQPLLEELT
+409 LKEFLGIKPLLEDLI

>member
-1 MEKENILSELRKNIQ
+1 MEKENVLFELKKNIQ
-16 EDKFIKIVFS
+16 EDKLIKIVFS
-26 DRQNG
+26 DRKSG
-31 EFNKIII
+31 DFNKVII
-38 KSLSLK
+38 KPIILK
-44 NGKNIQIESFKDNK
+44 STKNIQIESFKDNK
-58 AFHKNIELDHFQEIE
+58 AFHKNIDLNNLQELEN
-73 DILKGYMENF
+73 ILKEYIENF

-89 IENLDISFIKKKESF
+89 IEGADISFIRKKESF
-104 TKKINKNNLI
+104 SRKEKQSNLV
-114 KNYIEHNKKKQYIL
+114 KSSNEHNKKKQYIL

-136 LIELGLMSTE
+136 LIELGLMSVE

-156 FRQINKYLEFIDDVI
+156 FKQINKYLEFIDDVI
-171 EELKSKKLIDN
+171 EELKAKKLITN

-200 YYYLKHYRKD
+200 YYYLKNYRKD
-210 LSFSIVGLDLK
+210 LTFSIVGLDLK
-221 KDVIEFCNKLAQKL
+221 KDVIEFCNKLAKKL

-242 LNGNIKDYDRA
+242 LNGNIKDYDKS

-279 NAKAI
+279 DAKAI

-300 NKNSEFYN
+300 NKNSEFHN
-308 TLKIMV
+308 TLKIM
-314 DNGVVLDKF
+314 
-323 ATLATDSF
+323 A
-331 RSSEFYNTL
+331 
-340 KIMVDNGVVLDK
+340 DNGVVLDK
-352 FATLATDSFRSLA
+352 FATLATDSFRSLS

-392 IKSKP
+392 IKSKS
-397 SNLKEKLKEYNK
+397 SNLKEKLVEYNK
-409 LKEFLGIQPLLEELT
+409 LKEFLGIKPLLEDLI

>member
-1 MEKENILSELRKNIQ
+1 MEKENILFELIKNIQ
-16 EDKFIKIVFS
+16 EDKLIKIVFS
-26 DRQNG
+26 DRKSG
-31 EFNKIII
+31 DFNKVII
-38 KSLSLK
+38 KPIILK
-44 NGKNIQIESFKDNK
+44 SAKNIQIESFRDNK
-58 AFHKNIELDHFQEIE
+58 AFHKNIDLNNLQELEYN
-73 DILKGYMENF
+73 LKEYIDNF

-89 IENLDISFIKKKESF
+89 IEGSDVSFIRKKENFSR
-104 TKKINKNNLI
+104 KEKDSNLI
-114 KNYIEHNKKKQYIL
+114 KTSNEHNKKKQYIL

-136 LIELGLMSTE
+136 LIELGLMSVE

-156 FRQINKYLEFIDDVI
+156 FKQINKYLEFIDDVI
-171 EELKSKKLIDN
+171 EELKAKKLITN

-200 YYYLKHYRKD
+200 YYYLKNYRKD
-210 LSFSIVGLDLK
+210 LTFSIVGLDLK
-221 KDVIEFCNKLAQKL
+221 KDVIEFCNKLAKKL

-242 LNGNIKDYDRA
+242 LNDNIKDYDKS

-279 NAKAI
+279 DAKAI

-308 TLKIMV
+308 TLKIMT
-314 DNGVVLDKF
+314 DNGV
-323 ATLATDSF
+323 
-331 RSSEFYNTL
+331 
-340 KIMVDNGVVLDK
+340 ILDK
-352 FATLATDSFRSLA
+352 FATLATDSFRSLS

-379 DMEHTPKNILIKA
+379 DMEHTPKNILIRA
-392 IKSKP
+392 IKSKS
-397 SNLKEKLKEYNK
+397 SNLKEKLVEYNK
-409 LKEFLGIQPLLEELT
+409 LKEFLGIKPLLEDLI

>member
-1 MEKENILSELRKNIQ
+1 MEKENILFELKKNIQ
-16 EDKFIKIVFS
+16 EDKLIKIVFS
-26 DRQNG
+26 DRQSG
-31 EFNKIII
+31 DFNKVII
-38 KSLSLK
+38 KPIILK
-44 NGKNIQIESFKDNK
+44 SAKNIQIESFRDNK
-58 AFHKNIELDHFQEIE
+58 AFHKNIDLNNLQELE
-73 DILKGYMENF
+73 DNLKEYIENF

-89 IENLDISFIKKKESF
+89 IEGSDISFIRKKENFSR
-104 TKKINKNNLI
+104 KEKESNLI
-114 KNYIEHNKKKQYIL
+114 KTSNEHNKKKQYIL

-136 LIELGLMSTE
+136 LIELGLMSVE

-156 FRQINKYLEFIDDVI
+156 FKQINKYLEFIDDVI
-171 EELKSKKLIDN
+171 EELKAKKLITN

-200 YYYLKHYRKD
+200 YYYLKNYRKD
-210 LSFSIVGLDLK
+210 LTFSIVGLDLK
-221 KDVIEFCNKLAQKL
+221 KDVIEFCNKLAKKL

-242 LNGNIKDYDRA
+242 LNGNIKDYDKS

-279 NAKAI
+279 DAKAI

-308 TLKIMV
+308 TLKIM
-314 DNGVVLDKF
+314 
-323 ATLATDSF
+323 A
-331 RSSEFYNTL
+331 
-340 KIMVDNGVVLDK
+340 DNGVVLDK
-352 FATLATDSFRSLA
+352 FATLATDSFRSLS

-379 DMEHTPKNILIKA
+379 DMEHTPKNILIRA
-392 IKSKP
+392 IKSKS
-397 SNLKEKLKEYNK
+397 SNLKEKLVEYNK
-409 LKEFLGIQPLLEELT
+409 LKEFLGIKPLLEDLI

>member
-1 MEKENILSELRKNIQ
+1 MEKENILFELIKNIQ
-16 EDKFIKIVFS
+16 DDKLIKIVFS
-26 DRQNG
+26 DRKSG
-31 EFNKIII
+31 DFNKVII
-38 KSLSLK
+38 KPIILK
-44 NGKNIQIESFKDNK
+44 SAKNIQIESFKDNK
-58 AFHKNIELDHFQEIE
+58 AFHKNIDLNNLQELE
-73 DILKGYMENF
+73 DNLKEYIDNF

-89 IENLDISFIKKKESF
+89 IEGSDISFIRKKENFSR
-104 TKKINKNNLI
+104 KEKESNLI
-114 KNYIEHNKKKQYIL
+114 KTSNEHNKKKQYIL

-136 LIELGLMSTE
+136 LIELGLMSVK
-146 GKILKSSYNK
+146 GKILKSSFNK
-156 FRQINKYLEFIDDVI
+156 FKQINKYLEFIDDVI
-171 EELKSKKLIDN
+171 EELKAKKLITN

-200 YYYLKHYRKD
+200 YYYLKNYRKD
-210 LSFSIVGLDLK
+210 LTFSIVGLDLK
-221 KDVIEFCNKLAQKL
+221 KDVIEFCNKLAKKL

-242 LNGNIKDYDRA
+242 LNGNIKDYDKS

-279 NAKAI
+279 DAKAI

-308 TLKIMV
+308 TLKIM
-314 DNGVVLDKF
+314 
-323 ATLATDSF
+323 A
-331 RSSEFYNTL
+331 
-340 KIMVDNGVVLDK
+340 DNGVVLDK
-352 FATLATDSFRSLA
+352 FATLATDSFRSLS

-392 IKSKP
+392 IKSKS
-397 SNLKEKLKEYNK
+397 SNLKEKLTEYNK
-409 LKEFLGIQPLLEELT
+409 LKEFLGIKPLLEDLI
-424 KKYFLIDTNTEIP
+424 KKYFSIDTNTEIP

>member
-1 MEKENILSELRKNIQ
+1 MEKENILFELIKNIQ
-16 EDKFIKIVFS
+16 EDKLIKIVFS
-26 DRQNG
+26 DRKSG
-31 EFNKIII
+31 DFNKVII
-38 KSLSLK
+38 KPIILK
-44 NGKNIQIESFKDNK
+44 SAKNIQIESFKDNK
-58 AFHKNIELDHFQEIE
+58 AFHKNIDLNNLKELE
-73 DILKGYMENF
+73 DSLKEYIDNF

-89 IENLDISFIKKKESF
+89 IEGSDISFIRKKENFSR
-104 TKKINKNNLI
+104 KEKESNLI
-114 KNYIEHNKKKQYIL
+114 KTSNEHNKKKQYIL

-136 LIELGLMSTE
+136 LIELGLMSIE

-156 FRQINKYLEFIDDVI
+156 FKQINKYLEFIDDVI
-171 EELKSKKLIDN
+171 EELKAKKLITD

-200 YYYLKHYRKD
+200 YYYLKNYRKD
-210 LSFSIVGLDLK
+210 LTFSIVGLDLK
-221 KDVIEFCNKLAQKL
+221 KDVIEFCNKLAKKL

-242 LNGNIKDYDRA
+242 LNGNIKDYDKS

-279 NAKAI
+279 DAKAI

-290 HHEFFEKIQK
+290 HHEFFEKVQK

-308 TLKIMV
+308 TLKIM
-314 DNGVVLDKF
+314 
-323 ATLATDSF
+323 A
-331 RSSEFYNTL
+331 
-340 KIMVDNGVVLDK
+340 DNGVVLDK
-352 FATLATDSFRSLA
+352 FATLATDSFRSLS

-392 IKSKP
+392 IKSKS
-397 SNLKEKLKEYNK
+397 SNLKEKLVEYNK
-409 LKEFLGIQPLLEELT
+409 LKEFLGIKPLLEDLI

>member
-1 MEKENILSELRKNIQ
+1 MEKENILFELIKNIQ
-16 EDKFIKIVFS
+16 EDKLIKIVFS
-26 DRQNG
+26 DRQSG
-31 EFNKIII
+31 DFNKVII
-38 KSLSLK
+38 KPIILK
-44 NGKNIQIESFKDNK
+44 STRNIQIESFKDNK
-58 AFHKNIELDHFQEIE
+58 AFHKNIDLNNLQELE
-73 DILKGYMENF
+73 DVLKEYIDNF

-89 IENLDISFIKKKESF
+89 IEGSDISFIRKKENFSR
-104 TKKINKNNLI
+104 KEKESNLI
-114 KNYIEHNKKKQYIL
+114 KTSNEHNKKKQYIL

-136 LIELGLMSTE
+136 LIELGLMSVE
-146 GKILKSSYNK
+146 GKILKSSFNK
-156 FRQINKYLEFIDDVI
+156 FKQINKYLEFIDDVI
-171 EELKSKKLIDN
+171 EDLKAKKLITN

-200 YYYLKHYRKD
+200 YYYLKNYRKD
-210 LSFSIVGLDLK
+210 LTFSIVGLDLK
-221 KDVIEFCNKLAQKL
+221 KDVIAFCNKLAKKL

-242 LNGNIKDYDRA
+242 LNGNIKDYDKS

-279 NAKAI
+279 DAKAI

-300 NKNSEFYN
+300 NKNSEFHN
-308 TLKIMV
+308 TLKIM
-314 DNGVVLDKF
+314 
-323 ATLATDSF
+323 A
-331 RSSEFYNTL
+331 
-340 KIMVDNGVVLDK
+340 DNGVVLDK
-352 FATLATDSFRSLA
+352 FATLATDSFRSLS

-392 IKSKP
+392 IKSKS
-397 SNLKEKLKEYNK
+397 SNLKEKLVEYNK
-409 LKEFLGIQPLLEELT
+409 LKEFLGIKPLLEDLI

>member
-58 AFHKNIELDHFQEIE
+58 AFHKNIELNNIQEIE
-73 DILKGYMENF
+73 NILKEYIENF

-89 IENLDISFIKKKESF
+89 VENFDVSFIRKKESF
-104 TKKINKNNLI
+104 IKRENKNNLI
-114 KNYIEHNKKKQYIL
+114 KNSNEHNKKKQYIL

-200 YYYLKHYRKD
+200 YYYLKNYRKD

-235 NYENLEF
+235 NYNNLEF
-242 LNGNIKDYDRA
+242 LNGNIKDYDKS

-279 NAKAI
+279 SAKAI

-300 NKNSEFYN
+300 SKNSDFYN
-308 TLKIMV
+308 TLKIM
-314 DNGVVLDKF
+314 L
-323 ATLATDSF
+323 
-331 RSSEFYNTL
+331 
-340 KIMVDNGVVLDK
+340 DNGVVLDK
-352 FATLATDSFRSLA
+352 FATLATDSFRSLT

-379 DMEHTPKNILIKA
+379 DMEHTPKNILIRA
-392 IKSKP
+392 IKSKS
-397 SNLKEKLKEYNK
+397 SNLKEKLKEYNR
-409 LKEFLGIQPLLEELT
+409 LKEFLGIQPLLEDLT

>member
-1 MEKENILSELRKNIQ
+1 MEKENMLSELKKYIQ
-16 EDKFIKIVFS
+16 EEKFIKIVFS
-26 DRQNG
+26 DKKDGN
-31 EFNKIII
+31 FSKIII
-38 KSLSLK
+38 KPLSLK
-44 NGKNIQIESFKDNK
+44 TGKNIQIESFKDNK
-58 AFHKNIELDHFQEIE
+58 AFHKNIELNNLQEIE
-73 DILKGYMENF
+73 NTLKEYIENF

-89 IENLDISFIKKKESF
+89 IENLDISFMKKKERF
-104 TKKINKNNLI
+104 IKKENKNNLI
-114 KNYIEHNKKKQYIL
+114 KNSNEHNKKKQYIL

-136 LIELGLMSTE
+136 LIELGLMSAE

-156 FRQINKYLEFIDDVI
+156 FKQINKYLEFIDDVI

-182 HINVLDF
+182 HINILDF

-242 LNGNIKDYDRA
+242 LNGNIKDYDKS

-279 NAKAI
+279 SAKAI

-300 NKNSEFYN
+300 SKNSDFYN
-308 TLKIMV
+308 TLKIM
-314 DNGVVLDKF
+314 L
-323 ATLATDSF
+323 
-331 RSSEFYNTL
+331 
-340 KIMVDNGVVLDK
+340 DNGVVLDK
-352 FATLATDSFRSLA
+352 FATLATDSFRSLT

-379 DMEHTPKNILIKA
+379 DTEHTPKNILIRA
-392 IKSKP
+392 IKSKS
-397 SNLKEKLKEYNK
+397 SNLREKLKEYNR
-409 LKEFLGIQPLLEELT
+409 LKEFLGIQPLLEDLT

>member
-1 MEKENILSELRKNIQ
+1 MEKENILFESIKNIQ
-16 EDKFIKIVFS
+16 EDKLIKIVFS
-26 DRQNG
+26 DRKSG
-31 EFNKIII
+31 DFNKVII
-38 KSLSLK
+38 KPIILK
-44 NGKNIQIESFKDNK
+44 SVKNIQIESFKDNK
-58 AFHKNIELDHFQEIE
+58 AFHKNIDLNNLKELE
-73 DILKGYMENF
+73 DNLKEYIDNF

-89 IENLDISFIKKKESF
+89 IEGSDISFIRKKENFSR
-104 TKKINKNNLI
+104 KEKESNLI
-114 KNYIEHNKKKQYIL
+114 KTSNEHNKKKQYIL

-136 LIELGLMSTE
+136 LIELGLMSVE
-146 GKILKSSYNK
+146 GKILKSSFNK
-156 FRQINKYLEFIDDVI
+156 FKQINKYLEFIDDVI
-171 EELKSKKLIDN
+171 EELKAKKLITN

-200 YYYLKHYRKD
+200 YYYLKNYRKD
-210 LSFSIVGLDLK
+210 LTFSIVGLDLK
-221 KDVIEFCNKLAQKL
+221 KDVIEFCNKLAKKL

-242 LNGNIKDYDRA
+242 LNGNIKDYDKS

-279 NAKAI
+279 DAKAI

-308 TLKIMV
+308 TLKIM
-314 DNGVVLDKF
+314 
-323 ATLATDSF
+323 A
-331 RSSEFYNTL
+331 
-340 KIMVDNGVVLDK
+340 DNGVVLDK
-352 FATLATDSFRSLA
+352 FATLATDSFRSLS

-392 IKSKP
+392 IKSKS
-397 SNLKEKLKEYNK
+397 SNLKEKLVEYNK
-409 LKEFLGIQPLLEELT
+409 LKEFLGIKPLLEDLI

>member
-1 MEKENILSELRKNIQ
+1 MEKENVLFELKKNIQ
-16 EDKFIKIVFS
+16 EDKLIKIVFS
-26 DRQNG
+26 DRKSG
-31 EFNKIII
+31 DFNKVII
-38 KSLSLK
+38 KPIILK
-44 NGKNIQIESFKDNK
+44 SAKNIQIESFKDNK
-58 AFHKNIELDHFQEIE
+58 AFHKNIDLNNLQELE
-73 DILKGYMENF
+73 DNLKEYIDNF

-89 IENLDISFIKKKESF
+89 IEGSDISFIRKKENFSR
-104 TKKINKNNLI
+104 KEKESNLI
-114 KNYIEHNKKKQYIL
+114 KTSNEHNKKKQYIL

-136 LIELGLMSTE
+136 LIELGLMSVE
-146 GKILKSSYNK
+146 GKILKSSFNK
-156 FRQINKYLEFIDDVI
+156 FKQINKYLEFIDDVI
-171 EELKSKKLIDN
+171 EELKAKKLITN

-200 YYYLKHYRKD
+200 YYYLKNYRED
-210 LSFSIVGLDLK
+210 LTFSIVGLDLK
-221 KDVIEFCNKLAQKL
+221 KDVIEFCNKLAKKL

-242 LNGNIKDYDRA
+242 LNGNIKDYDKS

-279 NAKAI
+279 DAKAI

-308 TLKIMV
+308 TLKIMA

-323 ATLATDSF
+323 ATLATDS
-331 RSSEFYNTL
+331 S
-340 KIMVDNGVVLDK
+340 
-352 FATLATDSFRSLA
+352 RSLS

-392 IKSKP
+392 IKSKS
-397 SNLKEKLKEYNK
+397 SNLKEKLVEYNK
-409 LKEFLGIQPLLEELT
+409 LKEFLGIKPLLEDLI
-424 KKYFLIDTNTEIP
+424 KKYFSIDTNTEIP